1 LATNLLTS
9 KPARKKQTKTRQTI
23 LCVKRKPFSIRHH
36 FLVLQGVSI
45 LLALWL
51 LAAALDVSLLIRA
64 DLEHSVE
71 KVDVERTTARLQGY
85 TRALY
90 LLLVAFGLFA
100 ALAVWAFRR
109 MQHQHL
115 WGPLEQLRRMT
126 VEIRQG
132 NLSFAPEVPRS
143 VEVGPLVESF
153 LSMAA
158 ELRAMRQS
166 LEQKVV
172 ERTARLEQAQK
183 QLFQAAK
190 LSTLGRLAAGLAHE
204 VNNPLTSIL
213 GFSEVLLGIP
223 ELNPQSRAHLETI
236 RQEALRL
243 KNVMAALASL
253 GRSAPL
259 HATRLDLREAL
270 DRLVELRRYHWT
282 AMRIRLHYARPSAP
296 AWVDGDPDQLLRV
309 LFNLALN
316 AAQAIQACPPG
327 RACRGEGDLWLE
339 LAVAGSE
346 IRISVRDNGVGMS
359 PEILEHI
366 FEPFFSGWGA
376 GQAAGLGLSIVH
388 SLVEQHH
395 GRILPESVEGQGTT
409 MTVVLPRALAP
420 QPSVAP
426 VQLPAPA
433 EAPQEG
439 HALVIDDEQDICA
452 LIQTALEQHGWRTT
466 ALNDSTAVG
475 AALER
480 GKFDV
485 VICDFNMPVNSG
497 LEVLRLLRQTRPEL
511 ARRFLLITGDLP
523 DVPSDADLSTVS
535 VLQKPFT
542 LAQLREAVHAVLE
555 RGNVRL

>member
-1 LATNLLTS
+1 
-9 KPARKKQTKTRQTI
+9 
-23 LCVKRKPFSIRHH
+23 VKRKPFSIRHH
-36 FLVLQGVSI
+36 FLVLQGLSI

-64 DLEHSVE
+64 DLERSVE
-71 KVDVERTTARLQGY
+71 KVDVERTTVRLQRY

-100 ALAVWAFRR
+100 ALALRAFRR

-132 NLSFAPEVPRS
+132 NLSFTPEVPRS

-166 LEQKVV
+166 LEQKVL

-190 LSTLGRLAAGLAHE
+190 LSALGRLASGLAHE

-213 GFSEVLLGIP
+213 GFSEVLLGNTR
-223 ELNPQSRAHLETI
+223 LNPQSRAHLETI
-236 RQEALRL
+236 RHEALRL

-259 HATRLDLREAL
+259 QATRLDLREAL

-282 AMRIRLHYARPSAP
+282 AMQIRLHYARPSTP

-316 AAQAIQACPPG
+316 AVQAIQAC
-327 RACRGEGDLWLE
+327 REEGDLWLE

-346 IRISVRDNGVGMS
+346 IRICVRDNGVGMS

-366 FEPFFSGWGA
+366 FEPFFSAWGA
-376 GQAAGLGLSIVH
+376 GQATGLGLSIVY

-395 GRILPESVEGQGTT
+395 GRILAESVEGRGTT
-409 MTVVLPRALAP
+409 ITVVLPRAPAP
-420 QPSVAP
+420 QLAAAP
-426 VQLPAPA
+426 VQLPGAA
-433 EAPQEG
+433 EVPGGG
-439 HALVIDDEQDICA
+439 HALVIDDEQDISA

-466 ALNDSTAVG
+466 VLNDSTAVG
-475 AALER
+475 PALER
-480 GKFDV
+480 DKFDL
-485 VICDFNMPVNSG
+485 VICDFNMPVKSG

-523 DVPSDADLSTVS
+523 DGTSDADLSAVS
-535 VLQKPFT
+535 VLRKPFT
-542 LAQLREAVHAVLE
+542 LAQLREAVHAVLQH
-555 RGNVRL
+555 GNARL